1 MNFIVFGILVL
12 TFPTFLSFRWANRCT
27 IHPKG
32 FIPDGEHR
40 EYQVPD
46 NCTEGAIY
54 WKYPKEYIIVN
65 FTLES
70 PGNFLV
76 CLRES
81 IGGNMF
87 SFYDITGEIRLSI
100 PKGTWPCIN
109 SQTGNASVEIHAPEM
124 LPYLGAIKYSIQF

>member
-1 MNFIVFGILVL
+1 MNSIVLGILVFSL
-12 TFPTFLSFRWANRCT
+12 PTLFSFRWGNRCI

-40 EYQVPD
+40 EYQAPD
-46 NCTEGAIY
+46 NCTKGAIY

-65 FTLES
+65 FKIES
-70 PGNFLV
+70 PGNFSV
-76 CLRES
+76 CLSES

-87 SFYDITGEIRLSI
+87 SFYEITGDTRHSI

-109 SQTGNASVEIHAPEM
+109 SQFGNASIEIHAPEM
-124 LPYLGAIKYSIQF
+124 LPYVGALKYYIQI